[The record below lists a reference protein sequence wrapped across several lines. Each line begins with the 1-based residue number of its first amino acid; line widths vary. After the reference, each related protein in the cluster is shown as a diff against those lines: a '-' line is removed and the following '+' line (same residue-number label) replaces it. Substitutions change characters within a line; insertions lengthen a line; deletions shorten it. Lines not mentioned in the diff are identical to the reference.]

1 MVEGTTFEQTM
12 NQRNIVNKTT
22 EPKKS
27 ILKKLYNTGQELSYF
42 KNLATGNFPGLTK
55 QLLFDLGK
63 RRFLDPLGNTLFP
76 EGDLQEIIE
85 EAPDQRTYNI
95 EATKDM
101 VENLPGGLVK
111 DIVAPAGALVMSPVY
126 DTIQGIT
133 RGITNPNKG
142 ILQAIKDE
150 NILSSAAERFTGASA
165 ALAKRLGVADGGRIG
180 LKDGMDR
187 RTFMK
192 IMAGLASIPV
202 VGKFFKG
209 AKVASKAAPVA
220 MESAT
225 RSEAPT
231 YFLKLV
237 DKITKQGR
245 LTTSTEDIME
255 TYIYKG
261 KNGDEYELVNDLKTG
276 DLRIT
281 KDKPG
286 VGSYNEETFDTIQDR
301 TVMEY
306 KAPRQDVDVETG
318 RGTREAPEYEEYK
331 VEFDAD
337 GTEAGAEAI
346 EETVQKEI
354 IEESAEEAPS
364 IKKADGGR
372 VGLLSGGG
380 ILRTILTNLAKDKG
394 MKPSDYLRLTNYKS
408 LPDSAK
414 RVISK
419 DEFLRLKSDMTE
431 KRIELMDTVKNM
443 IVTRQNFEKSK
454 ADLAAGMNQ
463 ASPGYGDKAVKMMFP
478 EDKFPSP
485 VPTGSTKDDVMMM
498 EQLIKNLKTKD
509 RQLNASGGVA
519 YMLGE

>member
-1 MVEGTTFEQTM
+1 MLDEKGIINGLPKNQFAELTDMQKKMLEGPQKNLKDIMGISNE
-12 NQRNIVNKTT
+12 
-22 EPKKS
+22 E
-27 ILKKLYNTGQELSYF
+27 ILK
-42 KNLATGNFPGLTK
+42 
-55 QLLFDLGK
+55 
-63 RRFLDPLGNTLFP
+63 
-76 EGDLQEIIE
+76 
-85 EAPDQRTYNI
+85 NI
-95 EATKDM
+95 EKFNNPD
-101 VENLPGGLVK
+101 
-111 DIVAPAGALVMSPVY
+111 APA
-126 DTIQGIT
+126 TIEDIEKFYQ
-133 RGITNPNKG
+133 
-142 ILQAIKDE
+142 QAK
-150 NILSSAAERFTGASA
+150 
-165 ALAKRLGVADGGRIG
+165 DGGRIG
-180 LKDGMDR
+180 LKDGMNR

-192 IMAGLASIPV
+192 VMAGLASIPIL
-202 VGKFFKG
+202 GKLFKG

-225 RSEAPT
+225 RSEPPT

-237 DKITKQGR
+237 DKITKQGKP
-245 LTTSTEDIME
+245 TTSTEDIME
-255 TYIYKG
+255 TYIYRA

-281 KDKPG
+281 KDKTG
-286 VGSYNEETFDTIQDR
+286 VGTYNDKSFDTIKDR

-306 KAPRQDVDVETG
+306 KAARQDVDVETG

-331 VEFDAD
+331 VEFDVD
-337 GTEAGAEAI
+337 GTEADATAVDELI
-346 EETVQKEI
+346 QKEI
-354 IEESAEEAPS
+354 IEESASEAPS

-394 MKPSDYLRLTNYKS
+394 ISPSEYLRLTNYKA
-408 LPDSAK
+408 LPNEAK
-414 RVISK
+414 RIMSK
-419 DEFLRLKSDMTE
+419 DEFLKLKSEMTE
-431 KRIELMDTVKNM
+431 KRIQLMDTVKDM
-443 IVTRQNFEKSK
+443 ILTRQGFEKSK

-509 RQLNASGGVA
+509 RQLNASGGIA